1 MWTQGVG
8 EGEAGLNW
16 ESGTDIHTVS
26 HVKQLVG
33 SRCIAAQLGAL
44 RSPRGV
50 RGLSE
55 REGMYVYT
63 WLIHFLEQ

>member
-1 MWTQGVG
+1 MESRKNGTDETICRAWIETQIMWTQGVG

-16 ESGTDIHTVS
+16 ESRIDIYTVP

-44 RSPRGV
+44 R
-50 RGLSE
+50 
-55 REGMYVYT
+55 
-63 WLIHFLEQ
+63 